1 MKKASLLLMVVLLSL
16 PVLAY
21 AKSHAQKILRA
32 PEAREVGNSQT
43 MDLLEGYLNI
53 NPVGIGGGTLAI
65 VDRTALASGDDA
77 SAFVDLGRSGTGE
90 ISVYTVRDGDTL
102 SGIADMFGVSI
113 NTIIW
118 ANDLKTRTI
127 KIGQELV
134 ILPISGVRH
143 TVKRGDTLQTLAKQY
158 KSELDEIL
166 SYNNLSTDAT
176 IVVGD
181 IIIIP
186 DGVMPA
192 SAQTSVARPAS
203 QTNVSAG
210 YYMRPIAGGRKS
222 QGIHGYNGVDIAAP
236 VGTPIVASASGRVI
250 IARPSGYNGG
260 YGLYVVISHAN
271 GTQTLYG
278 HMSRVNVTV
287 GQNVTQGQVIGA
299 VGNTGRSTG
308 PHIHFE
314 VRGARNPF

>member
-1 MKKASLLLMVVLLSL
+1 L

-21 AKSHAQKILRA
+21 AKSHAQKILRT

-53 NPVGIGGGTLAI
+53 NPVGTGGGTLAI
-65 VDRTALASGDDA
+65 VDRTALSSTDDM
-77 SAFVDLGRSGTGE
+77 SVFVDLGRSGTGE
-90 ISVYTVRDGDTL
+90 ISVYTVREGDTL
-102 SGIADMFGVSI
+102 SGIAEMYGVSV

-118 ANDLKTRTI
+118 ANDMKTRTI
-127 KIGQELV
+127 RVSQELI

-143 TVKRGDTLQTLAKQY
+143 TVKRGDTLQSLAKQY
-158 KSELDEIL
+158 KADLDEIL
-166 SYNNLSTDAT
+166 SYNNLTTDAK

-181 IIIIP
+181 VIIIP
-186 DGVMPA
+186 DGVMA
-192 SAQTSVARPAS
+192 ATSQTSVARPSS
-203 QTNVSAG
+203 QTTVSSG

-236 VGTPIVASASGRVI
+236 VGTPIVASAAGKVI

-271 GTQTLYG
+271 GTQTLYA

-287 GQNVTQGQVIGA
+287 GQTVSQGQVIGA

-314 VRGARNPF
+314 IRGARNPF